1 MVYWLQS
8 ACVRVGEMISSR
20 LDAGNRDREAT
31 AMDLTRHYI
40 FDGGM
45 GTMLQQR
52 GLQPGEH
59 PELLNLE
66 QPEVVR
72 GIHADYVAAGA
83 DIITTNTF
91 GASPRKLGQDP
102 KMCIEAAVRL
112 AREAGAP
119 LVALDIGPTGA
130 MLQPLGDLSFDE
142 AYDQFACQ
150 VRAGAAAGADLVV
163 VETMSD
169 LLEAKAALLAAK
181 ENCDLPV
188 FVTVTFSADGR
199 TFLGTEPKTAAV
211 VLTAL
216 GADAVGI
223 NCSLGPQALVPLVR
237 EMLAYTHLPVVV
249 QPNAGLPRVVDGK
262 TTYDITPAEFAA
274 CAEAFLEDGAA
285 ILGGCCGT
293 TPAHIRLLKDL
304 VAGRKPVARHRKG
317 VCRLA
322 GWQKVL
328 DLSAGSVALA
338 GNGIGPAGGPEV
350 AGDLMTED
358 WESAAELAI
367 QQRQDGAQ
375 ALLVDVRLPDVCQKK
390 ALSAL
395 VQAVEGVS
403 PLPLVLASDDPVA
416 LEAAVRQCKGRP
428 MLWLDKGEATE
439 QMLRLAARYGCAVAA
454 PGEMGLQAES
464 LGIPAWDFFAVVP
477 TSDGGEA
484 VARWRAAGLSTATAI
499 AADAAPE
506 QVMAC
511 RKAGLQLAVVSTE
524 EETLL
529 AALSGD

>member
-1 MVYWLQS
+1 
-8 ACVRVGEMISSR
+8 
-20 LDAGNRDREAT
+20 
-31 AMDLTRHYI
+31 MDLTRHYI

-72 GIHADYVAAGA
+72 SIHADYVAAGA

-102 KMCIEAAVRL
+102 KACIEAAVRL

-150 VRAGAAAGADLVV
+150 IRAGAAAGADLVII
-163 VETMSD
+163 ETMSD

-188 FVTVTFSADGR
+188 FVTMTFSADGR

-211 VLTAL
+211 TLTAL

-237 EMLAYTHLPVVV
+237 EMLAYTHLPVLV

-262 TTYDITPAEFAA
+262 TTYDITPAEFAT
-274 CAEAFLEDGAA
+274 CAETFLEDGAA

-293 TPAHIRLLKDL
+293 TPEHIRLLKGMM
-304 VAGRKPVARHRKG
+304 AGRRPAARSREG

-328 DLSAGSVALA
+328 ELDTNSVAVV
-338 GNGIGPAGGPEV
+338 GNGIGSAGGPEV
-350 AGDLMTED
+350 TGDLAAED
-358 WESAAELAI
+358 WESVAELAI

-375 ALLVDVRLPDVCQKK
+375 ALLVDVRLLDVCQEK
-390 ALSAL
+390 ALPAL
-395 VQAVEGVS
+395 VQAVEGVC
-403 PLPLVLASDDPVA
+403 PLPLVLASDDPAA
-416 LEAAVRQCKGRP
+416 LETAVRQCKGRP
-428 MLWLDKGEATE
+428 VLWLEQGETAE
-439 QMLRLAARYGCAVAA
+439 QMLALVARYGCAMAA
-454 PGEMGLQAES
+454 PGEMWPRSHA
-464 LGIPAWDFFAVVP
+464 LGIPAWDFFAVVQ

-484 VARWRAAGLSTATAI
+484 AARWRAAGLGTAATI

-524 EETLL
+524 KETLL
-529 AALSGD
+529 SALTGA